1 MTNALAPNFQTTL
14 TDCDVLVAFQ
24 NWLAQHTMTDR
35 ARFLLGAPNGVDAD
49 LISLCGIHLGLSEK
63 IAIRMAF
70 NLCNQAAKDENEAR
84 TAAKLSPESADI
96 PLEDRST
103 LKTLFERRHGFMVSS
118 KRLLNDELVKKTF
131 HQFNTN
137 PKALKFLPARAAP
150 PANVLGRGNWDIAQ
164 HHWG

>member
-1 MTNALAPNFQTTL
+1 MANVLAPNFQTML
-14 TDCDVLVAFQ
+14 TDCDVPVAFQ
-24 NWLAQHTMTDR
+24 NWLAQNTMTDR

-49 LISLCGIHLGLSEK
+49 LISQCGLHLGLSQTV
-63 IAIRMAF
+63 AIRMAF

-131 HQFNTN
+131 HQLHSSSKT
-137 PKALKFLPARAAP
+137 LKFLLAGSTSSV
-150 PANVLGRGNWDIAQ
+150 NVHGRGYWNVA
-164 HHWG
+164 